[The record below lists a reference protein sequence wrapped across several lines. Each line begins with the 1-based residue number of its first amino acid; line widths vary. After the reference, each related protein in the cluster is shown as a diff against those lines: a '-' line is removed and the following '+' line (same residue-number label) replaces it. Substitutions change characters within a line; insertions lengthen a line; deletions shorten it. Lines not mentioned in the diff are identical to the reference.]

1 VNRNKLASIKH
12 GSELL
17 GYSEQAYHKAER
29 HEEAAGEKKEK
40 LERELQTQI
49 TEIRQ
54 RMPRIGGEK
63 LWVLLEKKLQE
74 QGISIGRDKFVAL
87 YAELGFALK
96 KRKKRRKTTDSS
108 NWQRQYKDLRVD
120 LIPTYPEQLVVA
132 DITYIE
138 TEKGDAYVPIITDAY
153 SKLLLGYEVSHRMRA
168 EDCLVALQMAI
179 KNRQYEGLCI
189 HHSDRGS
196 QYISKEYTDVSHNNS
211 FVTSTTQDGNP
222 YDNAVAERINRII
235 KEEFGFDGITKKFKD
250 AREAKALMKVAVD
263 IYNKERPHMSNHML
277 TPFQMHQQNKLPIK
291 KWRKKY
297 PKKEVSSLENQQ

>member
-1 VNRNKLASIKH
+1 MNRNKLSSLKK

-29 HEEAAGEKKEK
+29 HEEASVETKES
-40 LERELQTQI
+40 LENSMKALIAQ
-49 TEIRQ
+49 IRQ

-63 LWVLLEKKLQE
+63 LWVLLEKRLKN
-74 QGISIGRDKFVAL
+74 QGLRIGRDKFVAL

-120 LIPTYPEQLVVA
+120 LIPTQPEQLVVA

-138 TEKGDAYVPIITDAY
+138 TEKGDAYIPMITDAY

-168 EDCLVALQMAI
+168 QDCLVALHMAI
-179 KNRQYEGLCI
+179 KNRQYVGICI

-196 QYISKEYTDVSHNNS
+196 QYISEEYTDVAKNNS
-211 FVTSTTQDGNP
+211 FVTSTTQDGSP

-235 KEEFGFDGITKKFKD
+235 KEEFGFDGVTKKFKD
-250 AREAKALMKVAVD
+250 AKEAKALMKLVIE

-291 KWRKKY
+291 KWGKKY
-297 PKKEVSSLENQQ
+297 TVKETYS